1 LAKRFRFR
9 LQTLLE
15 VRQLHER
22 EAKRRVAAKRA
33 EIARVDGVREQTAA
47 EVLRQQDVLLAA
59 QQQGR
64 LDPPTLQ
71 RGRAWVA
78 HLRKTIA
85 LLQTQRAELSQQ
97 LQDLQASLRTARTQ
111 TRIIEKLRARR
122 WRTYVHDR
130 DRHEQAAADELA
142 RQLLDHRL
150 V

>member
-1 LAKRFRFR
+1 MARRFRFR

-22 EAKRRVAAKRA
+22 EAKRRVAAKSA
-33 EIARVDGVREQTAA
+33 EIALLDGLREETAA

-64 LDPPTLQ
+64 LDPLALQ

-78 HLRKTIA
+78 HLRKTIT
-85 LLQTQRAELSQQ
+85 LLQVQREELSQQ
-97 LQDLQASLRTARTQ
+97 LKDLQARLRTARTQ

-122 WRTYVHDR
+122 WHTYVHDR
-130 DRHEQAAADELA
+130 TRHEQAADDELA
-142 RQLLDHRL
+142 RQLLSHEQ

>member
-1 LAKRFRFR
+1 MARRFRFR

-22 EAKRRVAAKRA
+22 EAKRRVAAKSA
-33 EIARVDGVREQTAA
+33 EIARLDGLREQTAA

-64 LDPPTLQ
+64 LDPLALQ

-78 HLRKTIA
+78 HLRKTIT
-85 LLQTQRAELSQQ
+85 LLQVQREELSQQ
-97 LQDLQASLRTARTQ
+97 LKDLQARLRTARTQ

-122 WRTYVHDR
+122 WHTYVHDR
-130 DRHEQAAADELA
+130 TRHEQAADDELA
-142 RQLLDHRL
+142 RQLLSHEQ